1 MKKALIFHGTMGSP
15 DGNWFPWLQEELMLQ
30 EWQVAVPKLPTPEGQ
45 TLENW
50 ITALEEQVPGYA
62 DADLLIG
69 HSCGATFCLR
79 LIEKKLITPKQA
91 ILVSTVKT
99 KINNEEYDA
108 LNHSFIEPN
117 FNWQTIK
124 NSGTSFT
131 LIHGDND
138 PYVPLNQPEAIADA
152 LDITLHMMKDGGHL
166 NAESGFTDF
175 PEILD
180 FIDISNND

>member
-1 MKKALIFHGTMGSP
+1 MM
-15 DGNWFPWLQEELMLQ
+15 Q
-30 EWQVAVPKLPTPEGQ
+30 EWQVAVPLLPTPDGQ
-45 TLENW
+45 SLDGW

-69 HSCGATFCLR
+69 HSSGATFCLH
-79 LIEKKLITPKQA
+79 LIEKELIAPDQV
-91 ILVSTVKT
+91 ILVSAVID
-99 KINNEEYDA
+99 KINNAEYDK
-108 LNHSFIEPN
+108 LNSCLIKYG
-117 FNWQTIK
+117 FNWPKIK

-138 PYVPLNQPEAIADA
+138 PYVPLDQPEKIAA
-152 LDITLHMMKDGGHL
+152 QLDIPLNLMKDAGHI

-180 FIDISNND
+180 FIDHD